1 MTINP
6 LVSVII
12 PTYNRADK
20 VGDAIRSVLTQTYSN
35 VQILVIDDGS
45 SDHTSALMAGFPQ
58 VEYIQQVHSGQ
69 AAARNNGLR
78 NARGSIIAN
87 LDSDDVWETEFL
99 ADCVRKLEDD
109 QLDFVFANW
118 IQQCANGSDWDFL
131 INDPFLKPFFTR
143 INDGWVDLDNADLRD
158 LYLNACPS
166 PSSSTIIRKS
176 SIGMG
181 WDESINIGD
190 DWALYINMIF
200 SKQCKASFTLKKLWR
215 KRVDSMNIYDGRKRA
230 EVLNFLYIKDVKQ
243 IIKSHSKNFTS
254 GERKIL
260 ERTLMY
266 SLVELSK
273 HKLIREFNF
282 IQSLKLFAKSCAINI
297 PFTFKSVYIIFMKG
311 LALRANHLVTVE
323 NPADYE
329 SRNTVPRVNS

>member
-1 MTINP
+1 MITEP

-35 VQILVIDDGS
+35 IQILVIDDGS

-58 VEYIQQVHSGQ
+58 VDYIQQTHSGQ

-87 LDSDDVWETEFL
+87 LDSDDMWEAEFL
-99 ADCVRKLEDD
+99 ADCVRKLENE

-131 INDPFLKPFFTR
+131 INDPFLKPFFNR
-143 INDGWVDLDNADLRD
+143 IRDEWVDLDNADLRE
-158 LYLNACPS
+158 LYLSACPS
-166 PSSSTIIRKS
+166 PSSSTVIRKS
-176 SIGMG
+176 SIGAG

-190 DWALYINMIF
+190 DWAMYINMVF
-200 SKQCKASFTLKKLWR
+200 SKECKASFTLKKLWR

-230 EVLNFLYIKDVKQ
+230 EVLNLLYIDDVTR
-243 IIKSHSKNFTS
+243 IIKRHGKEFTR

-273 HKLIREFNF
+273 HKLIREFDV
-282 IQSLKLFAKSCAINI
+282 IQSLKLFTRSCAINI
-297 PFTFKSVYIIFMKG
+297 PFSF
-311 LALRANHLVTVE
+311 
-323 NPADYE
+323 
-329 SRNTVPRVNS
+329 